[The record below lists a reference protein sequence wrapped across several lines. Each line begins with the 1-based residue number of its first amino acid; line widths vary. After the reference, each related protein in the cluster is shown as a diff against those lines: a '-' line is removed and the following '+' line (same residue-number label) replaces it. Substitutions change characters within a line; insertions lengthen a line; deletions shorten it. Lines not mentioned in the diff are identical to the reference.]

1 MFETSIY
8 CDKCGSGFYF
18 PNIETKK
25 FMAATAKEKGWT
37 IGKIHLCPKCNGKKN
52 RRTK

>member
-1 MFETSIY
+1 MTEY
-8 CDKCGSGFYF
+8 L
-18 PNIETKK
+18 NIETKK
-25 FMAATAKEKGWT
+25 FMTATAREKGWT